1 MERRAYVTSR
11 GVRLH
16 VEVPETRLERMRGLL
31 GREGLTP
38 DEALLLLRTRSVQ
51 TVRMR
56 FTILVALL
64 GDGMNVLGTRVVP
77 PGRLVRSGGAT
88 RHVLELAA
96 ATDVREGDLLLPDE
110 GANQGEQE
118 ERGEREDRREGGDEH
133 TRPRREGDRLP
144 PVRIRPGDP

>member
-1 MERRAYVTSR
+1 MERRGYVTSR
-11 GVRLH
+11 GVRLR

-31 GREGLTP
+31 GREGLEP
-38 DEALLLLRTRSVQ
+38 DEALLLTQTRSVH

-64 GDGMNVLGTRVVP
+64 GDGMNVLETRVVR
-77 PGRLVRSGGAT
+77 PGRLLRAGGGT

-96 ATDVREGDLLLPDE
+96 ATGVRAGDLLLPDE

-133 TRPRREGDRLP
+133 ARP
-144 PVRIRPGDP
+144 